1 MAKESGKNKF
11 LNFFK
16 VKDLDEDEFDDDL
29 FDDDDDD
36 DDDDYVRPKKK
47 AKQSFGV
54 SRTSQDKPANTFS
67 NTKTGSYTGNSYS
80 DSSYNRQSSSSIYG
94 SGYSNYSS
102 QKAQNRPVSSNDKL
116 VDFNAGRQQRS
127 SIKSSGDVYVI
138 KPQDISESQVVA
150 DFLRNGKTIVINMEG
165 LELSPAQ
172 RIIDFIG
179 GACYAIGGSLQAI
192 SANIFIAAPGSI
204 EVSGDLRE
212 EILNESTLSPQLGKY

>member
-1 MAKESGKNKF
+1 MAKESGKKKF
-11 LNFFK
+11 LDFFK
-16 VKDLDEDEFDDDL
+16 VKDLDDDEFDDDL

-36 DDDDYVRPKKK
+36 DDDYIKPRNK
-47 AKQSFGV
+47 AKQSFGGSRPAQDRTSNTFNNAKSGSYSGSSYSDNSY
-54 SRTSQDKPANTFS
+54 SRTSQS
-67 NTKTGSYTGNSYS
+67 QYS
-80 DSSYNRQSSSSIYG
+80 SA
-94 SGYSNYSS
+94 YSNLSS
-102 QKAQNRPVSSNDKL
+102 QRTQSRPVSANDKL

-127 SIKSSGDVYVI
+127 SNRSSGDVYVI

-179 GACYAIGGSLQAI
+179 GACYALGGSLQAI

-212 EILNESTLSPQLGKY
+212 EILNESTVSPQLGKY